1 MTEKYMCH
9 CYIPSVNSQVSC
21 FPIAMVAVNITF
33 IFRWGKIA
41 KLEVDSCT
49 LTFSAIY
56 FSFMKESD
64 GSCLE
69 IVVS

>member
-41 KLEVDSCT
+41 KGGRKKVTETVWKLLSVDT
-49 LTFSAIY
+49 Y
-56 FSFMKESD
+56 Y
-64 GSCLE
+64 
-69 IVVS
+69 